1 MSGAPD
7 AAPPGPTLYLMHG
20 LEGAGVLTLPL
31 RDSAKLPVV
40 LNPAL
45 VRLLCAM
52 HRARKKDE
60 HQAPEVRGWRA
71 AERLGKD
78 VAKLLRFAPVI
89 SAQAVTKYV
98 WEINREI
105 RLAAEKRGPDVAP
118 PAIIESR
125 RGWGYRVAVE
135 DLTIIDRSEDA

>member
-1 MSGAPD
+1 
-7 AAPPGPTLYLMHG
+7 MHG
-20 LEGAGVLTLPL
+20 LAGAALLSLPL
-31 RDSAKLPVV
+31 GDHAKLPVM

-45 VRLLCAM
+45 ARLLCAM
-52 HRARKKDE
+52 HQARKKDKHE
-60 HQAPEVRGWRA
+60 APEVRGWRA

-89 SAQAVTKYV
+89 SPQAVTKYV
-98 WEINREI
+98 WEIKREI
-105 RLAAEKRGPDVAP
+105 RLAAEEQGPDVVP
-118 PAIIESR
+118 PALIESR